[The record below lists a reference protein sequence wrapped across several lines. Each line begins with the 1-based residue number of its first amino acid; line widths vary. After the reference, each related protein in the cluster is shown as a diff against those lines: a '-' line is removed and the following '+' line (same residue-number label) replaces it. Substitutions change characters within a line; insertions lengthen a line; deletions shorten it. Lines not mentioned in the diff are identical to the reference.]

1 MALLPSIRY
10 RVLGV
15 DDKHSEWVT
24 LAHSS
29 GEGIGSERLSGFE
42 IACDREGFIEGQCR
56 MENGEWTPMT
66 KNGELFGDK
75 ARTHYMCAIRLR
87 IANTYGY
94 YLYYRVRMEN
104 GEWTSW
110 TGNFDAAG
118 DLSGSTMITGVHIRV
133 LVQEPRISY
142 RALMEKGIWTLFVKE
157 GDVIGAEGK
166 GTRMEG
172 LVVLYDGPGRLTIQG
187 HVENKGWMEKVGS
200 GELCGT
206 RDEGLRLEAIRVWLE
221 DAESFHVSYCA
232 CVKGR
237 GWQGWVR
244 DGEMAGTEGKSLP
257 LEAVRIQLSSDLV

>member
-110 TGNFDAAG
+110 TGNFDASG

-133 LVQEPRISY
+133 LVQEPLISY
-142 RALMEKGIWTLFVKE
+142 RPLMEK
-157 GDVIGAEGK
+157 
-166 GTRMEG
+166 
-172 LVVLYDGPGRLTIQG
+172 
-187 HVENKGWMEKVGS
+187 
-200 GELCGT
+200 
-206 RDEGLRLEAIRVWLE
+206 
-221 DAESFHVSYCA
+221 
-232 CVKGR
+232 
-237 GWQGWVR
+237 
-244 DGEMAGTEGKSLP
+244 
-257 LEAVRIQLSSDLV
+257 